1 MTDILDGLTQI
12 LKGLLQIVTA
22 PLRIVAGPFGC
33 LFSGL
38 FSFLFLV
45 GGLFLV
51 FYLVGLQHV
60 GPRIDGNIL
69 VVNGSDGVQRR
80 HELTPDSAA
89 FFDIQVTAAEGRG
102 TSESLELVID
112 EREINSKLTALL
124 TAEREADAG
133 FPVNSLILVLKPDQ
147 ATFFIN
153 GRSIGRTVGVE
164 VRVKF
169 EIDSDRRIDLA
180 VDRVKL
186 GGLPGIPFSKQLAD
200 LVFESTALDDEFE
213 RALPAGVRDVSIEE
227 GRIVILLDTTR

>member
-1 MTDILDGLTQI
+1 MTDILDGLMQI

-69 VVNGSDGVQRR
+69 VISGSDGVQRT
-80 HELTPDSAA
+80 HELAPDSAA
-89 FFDIQVTAAEGRG
+89 FFDIQVTQAEGRG

-133 FPVNSLILVLKPDQ
+133 FPVNSLIMVLKPDH

-186 GGLPGIPFSKQLAD
+186 GALPGIPFSKQLAD
-200 LVFESTALDDEFE
+200 LVFESTALDEEFE
-213 RALPAGVRDVSIEE
+213 QALPEGVRDVSIEE
-227 GRIVILLDTTR
+227 GRIVILLDSTR

>member
-33 LFSGL
+33 LFSGV
-38 FSFLFLV
+38 FSFVFLI
-45 GGLFLV
+45 GGLFLI
-51 FYLVGLQHV
+51 FYLVGLQHI
-60 GPRIDGNIL
+60 GPRIDGNLLI
-69 VVNGSDGVQRR
+69 VTGSDGVQRT
-80 HELTPDSAA
+80 HELTPDSAL
-89 FFDIQVTAAEGRG
+89 FFDIQVSQAEGRG
-102 TSESLELVID
+102 SSESLELVID

-133 FPVNSLILVLKPDQ
+133 FRVNSLTMVLKPDQ

-153 GRSIGRTVGVE
+153 GHSIGRTVGVE

-169 EIDSDRRIDLA
+169 EIDADRRIDLA

-186 GGLPGIPFSKQLAD
+186 GALPGLPFSKQLAD
-200 LVFESTALDDEFE
+200 LVFDSTALDDKFE
-213 RALPAGVRDVSIEE
+213 QALPEGVRDVSIEE
-227 GRIVILLDTTR
+227 GRIVILLDSIR